1 MDANLVRF
9 LLYLRKGLDSFHR
22 APLFRRPGLGNPGII
37 RGMFHWNTLRPLL
50 EVHIPRLAK
59 RVDAAVADIRSFRR
73 RCLVAAVEVTKKE
86 KGADEAIEPGPEDTQ
101 TRWRNL
107 AFDDVGV
114 A

>member
-1 MDANLVRF
+1 
-9 LLYLRKGLDSFHR
+9 
-22 APLFRRPGLGNPGII
+22 
-37 RGMFHWNTLRPLL
+37 
-50 EVHIPRLAK
+50 
-59 RVDAAVADIRSFRR
+59 
-73 RCLVAAVEVTKKE
+73 VAAVEVTKKE